1 MLFNSY
7 EFIFLF
13 LPITLLI
20 FFQIGS
26 RGYRQLAITWLIAA
40 SLVFYGWWNVSYVG
54 LLLASVGFNYFI
66 GIHLSR
72 RFTTKYIQP
81 KQLLAL
87 GVFFNLG
94 LLGYFKYTDFLIS
107 TTNDLIGT
115 SFNLHN
121 IILPLAISFFTFNQI
136 AYLVDA
142 YRGESQ
148 EYNFL
153 TYCLFIT
160 FFPHLMA
167 GPIVHHKEIIPQ
179 FHKESTYHFNSQDVA
194 VGLTIFFLGLFKKV
208 VLADS
213 IAVYASPVFEA
224 AAKGVPVTFLE
235 AWGAAIA
242 YSLQLYFDFSGYSD
256 MAIGV
261 ARVFGIKF
269 PLNFNSPYKSLN
281 IIDFWRRWHITL
293 SHFLRDYLYI
303 PLGGNRKGKLRRYVN
318 LMITMLLGGLWH
330 GAGWP
335 FVIWGGLHG
344 IYLVVNHQW
353 HSFRRSLGHDLTK
366 SHWWSRGIACFV
378 TFLALVIA
386 WVFFRAKDLDSALLM
401 IKGMLG
407 INGISIPLTIADK
420 LGTPIKSL
428 LSSLGIALVTEGA
441 SQMFFTYL
449 WSIAL
454 LAIAWFTPNTQEWL
468 KHYNP
473 ALDYQPIKA
482 SSEPS
487 NHWGK
492 SLSWQPNKFWSI
504 TLGIIAGIGL
514 VYLRKATVFLYF
526 QF

>member
-13 LPITLLI
+13 LPITLTI

-26 RGYRQLAITWLIAA
+26 RGYHQLARTWLVIA
-40 SLVFYGWWNVSYVG
+40 SLVFYGWWKIYYVG
-54 LLLASVGFNYFI
+54 LLLISVGFNYFI
-66 GIHLSR
+66 GINLSR
-72 RFTTKYIQP
+72 STNKYISQ
-81 KQLLAL
+81 KYLLAL
-87 GVFFNLG
+87 GVLFNLG
-94 LLGYFKYTDFLIS
+94 LLGYFKYTDFLLA
-107 TTNDLIGT
+107 TTNDLLGT
-115 SFNLHN
+115 SFNLHK

-153 TYCLFIT
+153 TYCLFTT
-160 FFPHLMA
+160 FFPYLMS
-167 GPIVHHKEIIPQ
+167 GPIVHHKQIIPQ
-179 FHKESTYHFNSQDVA
+179 FSQESTYHFNSEDVA
-194 VGLTIFFLGLFKKV
+194 VGLTIFFMGLFKKV
-208 VLADS
+208 VFADS

-224 AAKGVPVTFLE
+224 AATGVPVTFFE

-261 ARVFGIKF
+261 ARVFGVKF
-269 PLNFNSPYKSLN
+269 PLNFDSPYKSLN

-303 PLGGNRKGKLRRYVN
+303 PLGGNRKGKIRRYLN

-330 GAGWP
+330 GAGWT

-344 IYLVVNHQW
+344 IYLVINHQW
-353 HSFRRSLGHDLTK
+353 HSMRRSLGHDLTK
-366 SHWWSRGIACFV
+366 SNWWSRGIACLV
-378 TFLALVIA
+378 TFLAVVIA

-401 IKGMLG
+401 IKGMMG

-441 SQMFFTYL
+441 SQMFFTYI
-449 WSIAL
+449 WSMTL
-454 LAIAWFTPNTQEWL
+454 LSIAWFTPNTQEWL
-468 KHYNP
+468 KHYKP
-473 ALDYQPIKA
+473 ALDYNLTKTA
-482 SSEPS
+482 ADSS
-487 NHWGK
+487 NRWAK
-492 SLSWQPNKFWSI
+492 SLAWQPNPLWST
-504 TLGIIAGIGL
+504 TLGIVAGIGL

>member
-13 LPITLLI
+13 LPITLII
-20 FFQIGS
+20 FWQIGS
-26 RGYRQLAITWLIAA
+26 RGHHQLAITWLVAA
-40 SLVFYGWWNVSYVG
+40 SLVFYGWGNVSYLS
-54 LLLASVGFNYFI
+54 LLLASVVFNYYI
-66 GIHLSR
+66 GISLSR
-72 RFTTKYIQP
+72 RFTTKYIQT
-81 KQLLAL
+81 KQLLIL
-87 GVFFNLG
+87 GVIANLG

-115 SFNLHN
+115 SFNLHK

-142 YRGESQ
+142 YRGEAQ

-160 FFPHLMA
+160 FFPHLIA
-167 GPIVHHKEIIPQ
+167 GPIVHHKEVIPQ
-179 FHKESTYHFNSQDVA
+179 FNNESVYRFNSEDVS
-194 VGLTIFFLGLFKKV
+194 VGLTIFFMGLFKKV
-208 VLADS
+208 VFADS

-224 AAKGVPVTFLE
+224 ASRGVPVTFFE

-256 MAIGV
+256 MAIGA

-303 PLGGNRKGKLRRYVN
+303 PLGGNRKGKLRRYLN

-330 GAGWP
+330 GAGWT

-344 IYLVVNHQW
+344 IYLVINQQW
-353 HSFRRSLGHDLTK
+353 HLLRRSLGYDLSK
-366 SHWWSRGIACFV
+366 SHWWSRGLACILTFIAV
-378 TFLALVIA
+378 VIA
-386 WVFFRAKDLDSALLM
+386 WVFFRAKDLDTALLM
-401 IKGMLG
+401 LKGMMG
-407 INGISIPLTIADK
+407 FNGVSIPLTIASK
-420 LGTPIKSL
+420 LGPIKSL

-441 SQMFFTYL
+441 SQMFFTYI
-449 WSIAL
+449 WSITL
-454 LAIAWFTPNTQEWL
+454 LIVAWFTPNTQEWL
-468 KHYNP
+468 KHYKP
-473 ALDYQPIKA
+473 ALNYQVTKTSANISNQWIKDLA
-482 SSEPS
+482 
-487 NHWGK
+487 
-492 SLSWQPNKFWSI
+492 WQPNKRWSI
-504 TLGIIAGIGL
+504 ILGIIAGIGL